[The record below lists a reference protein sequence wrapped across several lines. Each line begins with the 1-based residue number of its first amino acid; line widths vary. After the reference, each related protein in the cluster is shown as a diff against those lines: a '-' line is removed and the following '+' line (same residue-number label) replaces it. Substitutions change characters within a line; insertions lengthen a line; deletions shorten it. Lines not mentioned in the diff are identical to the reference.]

1 MFTVEAT
8 VHGQPGQN
16 VLLHVTVVPNID
28 HVLTIVVNQ
37 MTSKLFSVVA
47 PDGTLLGLP
56 GHPALFAMNS
66 VMNLFWLHALE
77 STIAVV
83 KVKCKK
89 RLVSHHVVHIGPH
102 GADGQ
107 VVLLHVVVESQQE
120 HVNAMATTNFA

>member
-1 MFTVEAT
+1 MFTVEAM

-28 HVLTIVVNQ
+28 HVLMIVVNQ

-47 PDGTLLGLP
+47 PDGTLLGPL
-56 GHPALFAMNS
+56 GRPALFAMNS
-66 VMNLFWLHALE
+66 MMNLFWPLALE
-77 STIAVV
+77 SMIVVV
-83 KVKCKK
+83 KVKSKK
-89 RLVSHHVVHIGPH
+89 RLVSHHDVHTGPH

-107 VVLLHVVVESQQE
+107 VVLPHVVVESLQE